1 MLIKEIKIDK
11 SPLDIFE
18 NFIKDDYPVFLDSQ
32 RDEKTLGRYSI
43 IASNPFIKIV
53 AKNGKITV
61 VDKNSIEK
69 KSVNSTLKELTKLLK
84 NYKVEYNGELPFVGG
99 AIGHFSY
106 ELLHEIEKISIDQDD
121 DLNIPDFN
129 FGIYNE
135 AIVIDNLENKKYIVV
150 QEFCGDKEKR
160 LEIIK
165 EKMLKD
171 SIGENIFYNVDVNIK
186 NCVTKEEYFKS
197 IYEVKD
203 NIENGNVYQI
213 NYTQRFEA
221 KLNKSPFTLYKRL
234 RKTNKAPF
242 ASYFDFGDYQVVS
255 SSPERFIRVK
265 NRKIDTRP
273 IKGTIARGKTLEED
287 KINKEILS
295 KSKKDQSE
303 LLMIVDLERNDLG
316 KISKTGSVKV
326 SDLFYIE
333 EYATVFQQVANVEGI
348 LKDNVTLEDIIRATF
363 PGGSITG
370 APKIRAMEL
379 IGKLEKTTRN
389 IYTGSIGYISF
400 NGDIDLNIV
409 IRTILCK
416 NNTGYYQVGGGI
428 VWDSDAQLEYEESL
442 LKGKALMEALMWKE

>member
-1 MLIKEIKIDK
+1 M
-11 SPLDIFE
+11 
-18 NFIKDDYPVFLDSQ
+18 
-32 RDEKTLGRYSI
+32 
-43 IASNPFIKIV
+43 
-53 AKNGKITV
+53 
-61 VDKNSIEK
+61 
-69 KSVNSTLKELTKLLK
+69 
-84 NYKVEYNGELPFVGG
+84 
-99 AIGHFSY
+99 
-106 ELLHEIEKISIDQDD
+106 
-121 DLNIPDFN
+121 
-129 FGIYNE
+129 
-135 AIVIDNLENKKYIVV
+135 
-150 QEFCGDKEKR
+150 
-160 LEIIK
+160 
-165 EKMLKD
+165 
-171 SIGENIFYNVDVNIK
+171 
-186 NCVTKEEYFKS
+186 
-197 IYEVKD
+197 
-203 NIENGNVYQI
+203 YQI

-287 KINKEILS
+287 KINKDILS

-316 KISKTGSVKV
+316 KISKIGSVKV

-416 NNTGYYQVGGGI
+416 NNIGYYQVGGGI